1 MSDEQARRVF
11 RELQAL
17 ARADYG
23 GNTGALLVVYGVE
36 GFLRRLAVSK
46 YASQM
51 TLKGGMLMAA
61 ISARRMTKDADLS
74 TRGVGNEEEQVAAVV
89 REIIATEL
97 DLDDGLEF
105 DADSIR
111 TEVMREDDEY
121 QGVRVKLIAKLATA
135 RITTTLDFSFGDP
148 HQATVIELPELLG
161 TGTIRLASYPA
172 EMTLAEKVATMM
184 SRRELNTRDRDFAD
198 VWVFSRVRAFDAVE
212 LRSAITSVAEH
223 RNHEIVPLSVALENM
238 PDRQTSYTSMLD
250 RMAYQRLPPSSWTKL
265 LAEVRAFIDPLFATQ
280 PEALD
285 SWDPATQTWTSLG
298 E

>member
-1 MSDEQARRVF
+1 VSDEKARRVF

>member
-1 MSDEQARRVF
+1 VSDEQARRVF
-11 RELQAL
+11 RQLQAL

-36 GFLRRLAVSK
+36 GFLRRLAASE
-46 YASQM
+46 YASNM

-74 TRGVGNEEEQVAAVV
+74 TRGVGSEEERVAAVV
-89 REIIATEL
+89 GEIIATEL
-97 DLDDGLEF
+97 DLGDGLEF

-111 TEVMREDDEY
+111 TEVMREDAEY
-121 QGVRVKLIAKLATA
+121 QGVRVKLVANLATA
-135 RITTTLDFSFGDP
+135 RMTTTLDFSFGDP
-148 HQATVIELPELLG
+148 HQSTVIELPELLG
-161 TGTIRLASYPA
+161 TGTIRLASYPP

-250 RMAYQRLPPSSWTKL
+250 RMAYQRLPPASWTEL
-265 LAEVRAFIDPLFATQ
+265 LADVRAFIDPLFDPQ

-285 SWDPATQTWTSLG
+285 SWDPATQSWTSPR